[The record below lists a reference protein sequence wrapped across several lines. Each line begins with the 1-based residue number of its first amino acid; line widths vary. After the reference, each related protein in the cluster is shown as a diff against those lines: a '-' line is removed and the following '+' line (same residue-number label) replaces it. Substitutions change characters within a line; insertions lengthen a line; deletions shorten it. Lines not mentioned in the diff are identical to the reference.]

1 MTYIYFLQCRG
12 GKYYIGKTENPAFR
26 LENHFSGGGSA
37 WTKKYPPTKVKK
49 IIPDCDD
56 FDEDKYTLKYMS
68 KYGIDNVRGGSY
80 CKVKLDASTTKHIE
94 RSIVS
99 TADACYKCGE
109 VGHFA
114 SRCNNVPIKRIGK
127 SKPKPKF
134 KSKAKPIVCERCG
147 REGHLVDRCYAKFD
161 VNGTGIEEG
170 TSSEEGSSEKGSS
183 DEEIEVWG
191 CQYCGKEF
199 DSYKGCSF
207 HEKVHC
213 KHKPTKKTNYKQ
225 TYNKNPYSRK
235 SFVESVCKRCGRE
248 GHAKNNCYAERHVKG
263 YDLYY

>member
-1 MTYIYFLQCRG
+1 MTYIYFLQCHG
-12 GKYYIGKTENPAFR
+12 VKYYVGKTDNPAFR

-56 FDEDKYTLKYMS
+56 FDEEKYTLKYMD
-68 KYGIDNVRGGSY
+68 KYGIDNVRGGPY
-80 CKVKLDASTTKHIE
+80 CTINLDASTQKHIE
-94 RSIVS
+94 KSIIS
-99 TADACYKCGE
+99 TGDTCYKCGE
-109 VGHFA
+109 VGHFV
-114 SRCNNVPIKRIGK
+114 SRCNNVPVKSIGK

-134 KSKAKPIVCERCG
+134 KPKPKHKPKPIVCERCD
-147 REGHLVDRCYAKFD
+147 REGHLADKCYAKFD
-161 VNGTGIEEG
+161 VHGNGI
-170 TSSEEGSSEKGSS
+170 
-183 DEEIEVWG
+183 EEIEVWG

-225 TYNKNPYSRK
+225 TYNKNQYSRK
-235 SFVESVCKRCGRE
+235 SFVEPVCKRCGRE
-248 GHAKNNCYAERHVKG
+248 GHAKNNCYAERHIKG